1 MTDEIDKIRIYGDP
15 VLRKPS
21 EKVTEFDSSLVE
33 LEDRLVESMFFHENG
48 IGLSAP
54 QIGESRKIL
63 VIDLSFGENTGK
75 IITMAN
81 PEIVETEGECTLE
94 EGCLSVPGI
103 FETVVRP
110 VKIFA
115 RYQDIDGKEREIE
128 TGDFLARVIQHEA
141 DHLEGILFVD
151 RLSTIKRKL
160 LSKKLR
166 TLAKEGVVG

>member
-21 EKVTEFDSSLVE
+21 EKVTEFDDSLVE

-75 IITMAN
+75 ILTMVN

-151 RLSTIKRKL
+151 RLSTLKRKL

-166 TLAKEGVVG
+166 TLAKGGVVG

>member
-21 EKVTEFDSSLVE
+21 EKVTEFDGSLAK
-33 LEDRLVESMFFHENG
+33 LEDRLVESMFSYESG

-75 IITMAN
+75 ILTMVN

-115 RYQDIDGKEREIE
+115 RYQDIDGNEREIE

-166 TLAKEGVVG
+166 TLAKGGVVG

>member
-54 QIGESRKIL
+54 QVGESRKIL

-75 IITMAN
+75 ILTMVN
-81 PEIVETEGECTLE
+81 PEIVESEGECTLE

-103 FETVVRP
+103 FETVARP

-115 RYQDIDGKEREIE
+115 RYQDIDGNEREIE

-166 TLAKEGVVG
+166 TLSKGGVVG

>member
-1 MTDEIDKIRIYGDP
+1 MSDEIDKIRIYGDP

-33 LEDRLVESMFFHENG
+33 LEDRLVESMFSYDNG

-54 QIGESRKIL
+54 QIGESLKIL
-63 VIDLSFGENTGK
+63 VIDLSFGENTDK
-75 IITMAN
+75 ILTMVN

-110 VKIFA
+110 VKIFV
-115 RYQDIDGKEREIE
+115 RYQDIDGNEREME

-166 TLAKEGVVG
+166 TLAKGGVVG